1 MRSFIPK
8 PNKRFKPNQKLPNK
22 HTGIVKKL
30 VDRTLKCKLP
40 DFRPEKILEQFLA
53 RCLVDTSAKM
63 GLLGDI
69 SKLSVAFDGSPYKSG
84 ASHYG
89 VKVCDCRSKGI
100 YNCTCKRRFSDP
112 DATWGWDSYRNQWF
126 YGSTLF
132 TVTAFDSPYDLP
144 IYMRIVQA
152 NHHDSVTTIFALR
165 DIHSLYHN
173 LNFKYFIADG
183 AAVNIH
189 FDAWIKHT
197 NFSFVD
203 TFIEAA

>member
-1 MRSFIPK
+1 LSRKRNLRPFIPK

-40 DFRPEKILEQFLA
+40 DFRPEKILEQSLA

-100 YNCTCKRRFSDP
+100 YNCTCKRRCQTLMQPGAGIAIAIS
-112 DATWGWDSYRNQWF
+112 
-126 YGSTLF
+126 GSTEALSLLSPLLIAPMTYLYTLEQSRL
-132 TVTAFDSPYDLP
+132 TVTTALPPSSP
-144 IYMRIVQA
+144 
-152 NHHDSVTTIFALR
+152 
-165 DIHSLYHN
+165 
-173 LNFKYFIADG
+173 
-183 AAVNIH
+183 
-189 FDAWIKHT
+189 
-197 NFSFVD
+197 
-203 TFIEAA
+203 